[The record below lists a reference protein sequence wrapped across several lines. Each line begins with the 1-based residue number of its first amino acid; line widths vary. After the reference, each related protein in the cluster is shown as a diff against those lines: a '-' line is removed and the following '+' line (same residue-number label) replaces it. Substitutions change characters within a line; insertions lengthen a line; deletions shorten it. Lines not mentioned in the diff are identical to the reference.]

1 MRYMSESGVEIGAW
15 AAIGAD
21 SEIRYV
27 VLRDA
32 DTIEFTIGGR
42 HGLDL
47 DMSEGGLRQ
56 CITAFSA
63 ALDEWNAVATDD
75 DTDATS
81 SDQVAVPTPATN
93 APDGR
98 TS

>member
-1 MRYMSESGVEIGAW
+1 MRYAGESSVEIGAW

-21 SEIRYV
+21 SDIRYV
-27 VLRDA
+27 VLPDA

-47 DMSEGGLRQ
+47 DMSEGGLRR
-56 CITAFSA
+56 CITAFSE
-63 ALDEWNAVATDD
+63 ALDEFNAAATDD
-75 DTDATS
+75 ADATS
-81 SDQVAVPTPATN
+81 SDQIAVPTPVTN
-93 APDGR
+93 APNGH